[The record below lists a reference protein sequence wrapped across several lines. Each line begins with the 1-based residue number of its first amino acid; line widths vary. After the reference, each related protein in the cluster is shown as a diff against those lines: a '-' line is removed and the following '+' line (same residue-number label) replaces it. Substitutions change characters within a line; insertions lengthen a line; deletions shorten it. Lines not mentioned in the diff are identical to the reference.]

1 MGTDTFS
8 VVFTTYGSDDPSEV
22 RTAFNSIVDQ
32 TVVPDEI
39 VIVKD
44 GPVPGPLS
52 DAIATFGRDYPR
64 LVAIYSLSENC
75 GHGKALQIGVE
86 RCSHELVAIMDAD
99 DISVRT
105 RFERQLS
112 YLEDNPEVDLVG
124 GYIAEFDDDP
134 DDVVSVR
141 KVPTSP
147 ARVERKARY
156 RSPVNQTTAMFRRST
171 VINAGNYRGV
181 ARMEDYDLWG
191 RILANGATIANI
203 PEVLAKVRGGTAM
216 HSRRGGLEYAR
227 EEVRQQWLFLRIG
240 FVSVPAFILNLLIRI
255 PVRLLPNRVRGL
267 IYDWIL
273 RTDG

>member
-1 MGTDTFS
+1 MGTDSFS
-8 VVFTTYGSDDPSEV
+8 VVFTTYGGDDPAEV
-22 RTAFNSIVDQ
+22 RTALDSIVDQ

-39 VIVKD
+39 VIVED
-44 GPVPGPLS
+44 GPVPDPLS
-52 DAIATFGRDYPR
+52 DTIATFGRDHPE

-86 RCSHELVAIMDAD
+86 QCSHEFVAIMDAD
-99 DISVRT
+99 DISVRK

-112 YLEDNPEVDLVG
+112 YLEDNPDVDLVG
-124 GYIAEFDDDP
+124 GYIAEFDKDP
-134 DDVVSVR
+134 EDVVSIR
-141 KVPTSP
+141 TVPLSP
-147 ARVERKARY
+147 EAVERKARY
-156 RSPVNQTTAMFRRST
+156 RNPVNQTTAMFRRSS

-191 RILANGATIANI
+191 RMLANGATIANV

-227 EEVRQQWLFLRIG
+227 EEVRQQWSFLRIG
-240 FVSVPAFILNLLIRI
+240 FVSVPVFVLNLLIRI
-255 PVRLLPNRVRGL
+255 PVRLLSNRVRGL
-267 IYDWIL
+267 IYERLL